1 MTFDKVYEDKC
12 SGSTTNRPQLTEL
25 LIDVEKGDTIHVHS
39 FDRLARNMVDLHGLI
54 TKLTKKGVSIEI
66 YKPALTFKGGD
77 DNKYNDLMLGI
88 LGAVSQFERQI
99 ILERQAEGIAK
110 AKERGVYKNAKRKA
124 DHTKVRN
131 MVAEGIPKAKIARQ
145 LGLSRQTI
153 YDILNNT
160 SD

>member
-1 MTFDKVYEDKC
+1 
-12 SGSTTNRPQLTEL
+12 
-25 LIDVEKGDTIHVHS
+25 
-39 FDRLARNMVDLHGLI
+39 
-54 TKLTKKGVSIEI
+54 
-66 YKPALTFKGGD
+66 
-77 DNKYNDLMLGI
+77 MLGI